1 MRIGI
6 EAKGWNGKYHFA
18 EEAGIQ
24 LGRNGGFHDV
34 EGIEERR
41 AGLGEAMLS

>member
-6 EAKGWNGKYHFA
+6 EERERNGIYHFS
-18 EEAGIQ
+18 EEGGIQ

-34 EGIEERR
+34 EDIDEMRVG
-41 AGLGEAMLS
+41 